1 MKGKAFTLD
10 DLKNTP
16 CAALNQH
23 LWGDAPKEQ
32 RKSKYGAKKVV
43 IDGITFD
50 STKEGG
56 RYLELKMLERAGLV
70 TELELQVPYELNPGG
85 THSLKYIADFRYRD
99 GMTGQLVVED
109 CKGYK
114 TKEYIKKRKLMRE
127 VYGIIIKET

>member
-1 MKGKAFTLD
+1 MD
-10 DLKNTP
+10 DLKNSA
-16 CAALNQH
+16 CGHLNQH
-23 LWGDAPKEQ
+23 LWENVPKEG

-56 RYLELKMLERAGLV
+56 RYLELKMLERAGLI

-99 GMTGQLVVED
+99 GITGQLIVED
-109 CKGYK
+109 TKGYK
-114 TKEYIKKRKLMRE
+114 AKEYLKKRKLMRE
-127 VYGIIIKET
+127 VHGIIIRET

>member
-1 MKGKAFTLD
+1 M
-10 DLKNTP
+10 
-16 CAALNQH
+16 
-23 LWGDAPKEQ
+23 WGDAPKEQ